1 MPLTANAKSTL
12 CFGVCNRCNSRTC
25 THTESDLTVLVEIVR
40 EGEACMTLVDPL
52 LSGAIFELL
61 EKIRTPILHWTKKG
75 NVHCVGES
83 LTLNMAFYG
92 CSSAEEMMEEL
103 KKQDFCKSPA

>member
-1 MPLTANAKSTL
+1 
-12 CFGVCNRCNSRTC
+12 
-25 THTESDLTVLVEIVR
+25 LVEIVR

-52 LSGAIFELL
+52 LSGAIFELS
-61 EKIRTPILHWTKKG
+61 EKNRNPILHWTKEG
-75 NVHCVGES
+75 DEHCVGES
-83 LTLNMAFYG
+83 VTLNMAFYG